1 MDFYN
6 FFSFSAKKAIYRASE
21 ICAQF
26 NNQYLEPEHI
36 FYSILNLRS
45 CSAVQVLHQLNV
57 NLPKLTY
64 SLEAYLYEHAG
75 SYKGSASFSTRTL
88 ALLDMSF
95 KEVKRLHHREIGTTH
110 LLVGLSQE
118 RSVFLR
124 NLFEEHNLDHKKI
137 RDMFM
142 THLKGYSHGQER
154 SKETA
159 STSVVAK
166 FSRNLTD
173 MAREEELDPVIGRE
187 REIERLIHILSKRM
201 KNNPI
206 LVGEPGVGK
215 TAIVE
220 GLSQRIVNGQVPPS
234 LMDCDVLSIDLA
246 GIVAGT
252 KFRGEFEERLKA
264 LIKEIQDS
272 KGKIIIFI
280 DELHTILGAGSAE
293 GSLDA
298 GNILKPSLAR
308 GELRCIGA
316 TTFKEYRKYFEK
328 DGALS
333 RRFQPIFVEEPSFAE
348 TLEIMRGLR
357 EAYEQHHHVKISDG
371 AIEHAIK
378 LSQKFIPDRKL
389 PDKAIDV
396 IDEAA
401 SWVNLERESRLKG
414 VRPSDGEDEGSGE
427 AGAEGSME
435 FSLPGFGSQ
444 LPNFADNVT
453 PTVEQFRSE
462 MGENMSQT
470 DDGADDLAVVNEEHI
485 AKVVEMWTGI
495 PSQNITM
502 DDQRRLLGLNSAI
515 TGQVLGQ
522 DKAVETIVKSLKRSY
537 AGVRKG
543 NRPIGSFIFLGPTGV
558 GKTELAKAI
567 ARHVFA
573 HDNAFI
579 KIDLSEYGEK
589 HAVSRLIGSP
599 PGYVGYD
606 EGGQLT
612 EAVKQHP
619 YSLVL
624 FDEMEKAH
632 PDVFNTLLQ
641 LLDEGVLTDGQGRKV
656 FFNNTIIIFTTNLA
670 GRFFDEGEVIGFKR
684 EEEEFSDALI
694 TQKFS
699 SYVKRAEEHL
709 KKFFRPEF
717 INRLDEVIYFN
728 PLSRENVKD
737 IARLELAYLTDN
749 LHENSRVEATFDD
762 SVVELVVKDGFS
774 PVYGARNLKRS
785 IMRLVED
792 PLSDMILHKRLPE
805 RPVIMK
811 INEAGELDVDWAAS
825 QLDPAAFKPEE
836 EEAQQE

>member
-88 ALLDMSF
+88 SLLDMSF

-118 RSVFLR
+118 RSQFLR
-124 NLFEEHNLDHKKI
+124 NLFEEHGLDHKKI

-154 SKETA
+154 SKDTS
-159 STSVVAK
+159 STSVVQK
-166 FSRNLTD
+166 FSRNLTE

-187 REIERLIHILSKRM
+187 REIERLVHILSKRM

-220 GLSQRIVNGQVPPS
+220 GLSQRIVSGQVPPS
-234 LMDCDVLSIDLA
+234 LLDCEVLSIDLA

-333 RRFQPIFVEEPSFAE
+333 RRFQPIFVEEPSYDE
-348 TLEIMRGLR
+348 TMEIMRGLR
-357 EAYEQHHHVKISDG
+357 EAYETHHNVKISDG

-396 IDEAA
+396 IDEAS
-401 SWVNLERESRLKG
+401 SWVNLERETRLKRSG
-414 VRPSDGEDEGSGE
+414 SASGEDDDATETPDF
-427 AGAEGSME
+427 SMGGRDIE
-435 FSLPGFGSQ
+435 LPSLPE
-444 LPNFADNVT
+444 NIA
-453 PTVEQFRSE
+453 PTVEQFRTG
-462 MGENMSQT
+462 MGESISQT
-470 DDGADDLAVVNEEHI
+470 DDGADELSVVNEEHI

-502 DDQRRLLGLNSAI
+502 DDQRRLLSLQSTI
-515 TGQVLGQ
+515 TGQILGQ

-543 NRPIGSFIFLGPTGV
+543 NKPIGSFIFLGPTGV

-567 ARHVFA
+567 AQHVFA
-573 HDNAFI
+573 HENAFI

-656 FFNNTIIIFTTNLA
+656 YFNNTIIIFTTNLA

-684 EEEEFSDALI
+684 EEEYSDELI
-694 TQKFS
+694 NQKFEG
-699 SYVKRAEEHL
+699 YIKRAEEHL

-728 PLSRENVKD
+728 PLSKENVAE
-737 IARLELAYLTDN
+737 IARLELGYLTDN
-749 LHENSRVEATFDD
+749 LRENSQIEATFDE
-762 SVVELVVKDGFS
+762 SVVEVVVREGFS
-774 PVYGARNLKRS
+774 PVYGARNLKRT

-792 PLSDMILHKRLPE
+792 PLSDMILHKTLPE

-811 INEAGELDVDWAAS
+811 FDEKEELVIDWKAS
-825 QLDPAAFKPEE
+825 QLDPASFKPEE
-836 EEAQQE
+836 EEAGKED